1 MDGPHCDGTGYTMDG
16 DWEEFICPMCDGAG
30 SFLVVE
36 EAPGAGGQPRLIQ
49 DHSAAVSLV
58 SFGGGT
64 AADAVDDDDH
74 LRYRRLDCGH
84 AGQQPGPLVFAQRW
98 GAAHGTRQEIG
109 AAANGRQGGSQ
120 VVAKSIEGI
129 EWALGAGLIL
139 CMHRGTSRRWPDGTR
154 LSLCKV
160 WTAVPPLTCPQPS
173 PESSARAR
181 RDPAAWS
188 G

>member
-16 DWEEFICPMCDGAG
+16 DWEEFICPMCAGAG

-74 LRYRRLDCGH
+74 LRHRRLDCGH
-84 AGQQPGPLVFAQRW
+84 AGQQSGPLVFAQQW
-98 GAAHGTRQEIG
+98 GAAHGTLQEIG
-109 AAANGRQGGSQ
+109 AAANGCQGGSQ
-120 VVAKSIEGI
+120 VVAQSIEGI
-129 EWALGAGLIL
+129 ERVLGVGLVL
-139 CMHRGTSRRWPDGTR
+139 CMHRATSPHWPIGTLPT
-154 LSLCKV
+154 LCKV
-160 WTAVPPLTCPQPS
+160 RTALPALTPPQPS
-173 PESSARAR
+173 PESSAPAR
-181 RDPAAWS
+181 
-188 G
+188 